1 MKKIILW
8 IVVIAVIVAVIF
20 VGYKFYYKN
29 YYVPSQMSD
38 VSYFNTADL
47 KADSIH
53 YGSTEQSVIKIL
65 GEPEYRET
73 FTDNN
78 VSYELFSY
86 KGNLLLS
93 FVENSLVSLQSS
105 SDLYSFKGIKI
116 GDSVDTVI
124 NSFANENLSTFALN
138 QEGSVIGTYLY
149 GTFNNKNLDSIQTT
163 EPVFYGYKTKKFE
176 DSSYEIRY
184 GYMNPPYTNS
194 TASANDKI
202 AELTFVIKNDKV
214 AEIDWSVTN

>member
-1 MKKIILW
+1 
-8 IVVIAVIVAVIF
+8 
-20 VGYKFYYKN
+20 
-29 YYVPSQMSD
+29 MSD

-163 EPVFYGYKTKKFE
+163 EPVFYGYKTTKFA

-184 GYMNPPYTNS
+184 GYMNPPYTNN

-202 AELTFVIKNDKV
+202 AELTFVIKDDKV
-214 AEIDWSVTN
+214 AEIDWSATN

>member
-65 GEPEYRET
+65 GEP
-73 FTDNN
+73 D
-78 VSYELFSY
+78 VSE
-86 KGNLLLS
+86 
-93 FVENSLVSLQSS
+93 
-105 SDLYSFKGIKI
+105 
-116 GDSVDTVI
+116 
-124 NSFANENLSTFALN
+124 
-138 QEGSVIGTYLY
+138 
-149 GTFNNKNLDSIQTT
+149 
-163 EPVFYGYKTKKFE
+163 
-176 DSSYEIRY
+176 
-184 GYMNPPYTNS
+184 
-194 TASANDKI
+194 
-202 AELTFVIKNDKV
+202 
-214 AEIDWSVTN
+214 

>member
-8 IVVIAVIVAVIF
+8 IVVITVIVAVIF
-20 VGYKFYYKN
+20 FGYEFYYKN

-38 VSYFNTADL
+38 ISYFNTADL

-73 FTDNN
+73 FVDNN

-124 NSFANENLSTFALN
+124 NLSL
-138 QEGSVIGTYLY
+138 IH
-149 GTFNNKNLDSIQTT
+149 I
-163 EPVFYGYKTKKFE
+163 
-176 DSSYEIRY
+176 
-184 GYMNPPYTNS
+184 
-194 TASANDKI
+194 
-202 AELTFVIKNDKV
+202 
-214 AEIDWSVTN
+214 

>member
-29 YYVPSQMSD
+29 YYVPTQMSD

-163 EPVFYGYKTKKFE
+163 EPVFYGYKTTKFA

-184 GYMNPPYTNS
+184 GYMNPPYTNN

-202 AELTFVIKNDKV
+202 AELTFVIKDDKV
-214 AEIDWSVTN
+214 AEIDWSATN